1 MHIQHELLQLL
12 SDAHVDIR
20 KTAALLIGNITKS
33 FPMHIWI
40 EMVARI
46 ISLLDVT
53 THDNNFILFMG
64 GLTAMKRIVEDSVY
78 KLSSEEVP
86 SYRPIEHLVPQ
97 LLTLL
102 SSPFVSIPTRIFV
115 LETYNS
121 LLYLLEGPA
130 SVKVNGLRSRN
141 TSFDSNHTSHSQT
154 PPPPHMSTSPL
165 GGKRYTSP
173 PPRSS
178 SECSPPSQAQV
189 LINHLPS
196 FISTLS
202 HLGGG
207 EGSGE
212 SALRK
217 TIMVSLTLLSCLA
230 IALLDPYLQSIIQ
243 YALERLREPDEEIAM
258 EACEVIHCHDVFYDL

>member
-1 MHIQHELLQLL
+1 MYTQDSSLQLHIQHELLQLL
-12 SDAHVDIR
+12 SDIHVDIR

-46 ISLLDVT
+46 ISLLDLS
-53 THDNNFILFMG
+53 THDTNFVLFIG

-78 KLSSEEVP
+78 KLSSEEMTS

-97 LLTLL
+97 LLLLL
-102 SSPFVSIPTRIFV
+102 SSPSLSISTRICV

-165 GGKRYTSP
+165 GGRRYTSP
-173 PPRSS
+173 
-178 SECSPPSQAQV
+178 
-189 LINHLPS
+189 
-196 FISTLS
+196 
-202 HLGGG
+202 
-207 EGSGE
+207 
-212 SALRK
+212 
-217 TIMVSLTLLSCLA
+217 
-230 IALLDPYLQSIIQ
+230 
-243 YALERLREPDEEIAM
+243 
-258 EACEVIHCHDVFYDL
+258 